1 MRFDDA
7 TKNTATVLA
16 VNQDSDPFTSAG
28 VDVSNYSHAIVTVL
42 VDTQVGENILLTIE
56 DSADNSSFAATGAST
71 IAVDASSGLTAKTF
85 HLDTMSVRRY
95 VRLTAQNNGGGST
108 MAKIWGAAVWLMN
121 NSQSLATAPTV
132 TK

>member
-42 VDTQVGENILLTIE
+42 VDTQVGEDILLTIE

-71 IAVDASSGLTAKTF
+71 IAVGASSGLTAKTF

-95 VRLTAQNNGGGST
+95 IRLAAQNNGNT

>member
-71 IAVDASSGLTAKTF
+71 IAVGASSGLTAKTF

-95 VRLTAQNNGGGST
+95 IRLAAQNNGNT

-121 NSQSLATAPTV
+121 NSQSLATAPNV

>member
-42 VDTQVGENILLTIE
+42 VDTQSGEDILLTIE

-71 IAVDASSGLTAKTF
+71 IAINEGSGLTAKTF

-95 VRLTAQNNGGGST
+95 IRLAAQNNGNT

-121 NSQSLATAPTV
+121 NSQSLATAPNV

>member
-42 VDTQVGENILLTIE
+42 VDTQVGEDILLTIE

-71 IAVDASSGLTAKTF
+71 IAVGASSGLTAKTF

-95 VRLTAQNNGGGST
+95 IRLAAQNNGNT

-121 NSQSLATAPTV
+121 NSQSLATAPNV

>member
-42 VDTQVGENILLTIE
+42 VDTQSGEDILLTIE
-56 DSADNSSFAATGAST
+56 DSADNSSFAATGANT
-71 IAVDASSGLTAKTF
+71 IAINEGSGLTAKTF

-95 VRLTAQNNGGGST
+95 IRLTAQNNGNT

>member
-42 VDTQVGENILLTIE
+42 VDTQSGEDILLTIE

-71 IAVDASSGLTAKTF
+71 IAVGASSGLTAKTF

-95 VRLTAQNNGGGST
+95 IRLAAQNNGNT

-121 NSQSLATAPTV
+121 NSQSLATAPNV

>member
-42 VDTQVGENILLTIE
+42 VDTQVGESILLTIE

-71 IAVDASSGLTAKTF
+71 IAVGASSGLTAKTF
-85 HLDTMSVRRY
+85 HLDTMRVRVRRY
-95 VRLTAQNNGGGST
+95 IRLAAQNNGGT
-108 MAKIWGAAVWLMN
+108 MAKVWGAAVWLMN

>member
-16 VNQDSDPFTSAG
+16 VNQDSDPFTSSG

-42 VDTQVGENILLTIE
+42 VDTQVGEDILLTIE

-71 IAVDASSGLTAKTF
+71 IAVGASSGLTAKTF

-95 VRLTAQNNGGGST
+95 IRLTAQNNGNT